1 MQWESIPTKSGQE
14 KVVADK
20 INAGITAPKG
30 FKAAGI
36 HCGIKKSRKDLAL
49 IVSEY
54 PATAAA
60 VFTLNKVQAA
70 PVLVCKKHLNESSFF
85 KAIIVNSGNANA
97 CTGDQGFIDALTM
110 AAETASVL
118 GADADQIFVSS
129 TGVIGETLPMEKI
142 INGIHKVARHVDEG
156 EYQSAAEAIMTTDTF
171 SKSYSTSFLVNGVEV
186 NIGGIAKGSGMIHP
200 NMATMLG
207 FVTTDAAIEKNVF
220 QKMLK
225 DTVDKTFNRITVD
238 GDTSTNDMV
247 IALANGASG
256 VSIEPSTSACEIFE
270 EQLYSILKK
279 LAIDIVKDGEG
290 ATKLIEL
297 TVEGAPSDEDAV
309 KAARTVSLSPLVK
322 TAIHGEDANW
332 GRILAAVGYS
342 GIEFDP
348 DKFEIE
354 INGTPILKQNY
365 QVTLPIAEANKTLKP
380 KEIKIVLK
388 LNSGSGSATYW
399 TCDFSEDYVKING
412 SYRT

>member
-36 HCGIKKSRKDLAL
+36 HCGINGSRKDLAL

-70 PVLVCKKHLNESSFF
+70 PVLVCKKHLSESSFF

-97 CTGDQGFIDALTM
+97 CTGEQGYVDAFTM

-118 GADADQIFVSS
+118 GAETEQIFVSS

-142 INGIHKVARHVDEG
+142 VNGIHKVVQHVDEG

-171 SKSYSTSFLVNGVEV
+171 SKSYDVTFSINGFEV

-256 VSIEPSTSACEIFE
+256 V
-270 EQLYSILKK
+270 
-279 LAIDIVKDGEG
+279 
-290 ATKLIEL
+290 
-297 TVEGAPSDEDAV
+297 
-309 KAARTVSLSPLVK
+309 
-322 TAIHGEDANW
+322 
-332 GRILAAVGYS
+332 
-342 GIEFDP
+342 
-348 DKFEIE
+348 
-354 INGTPILKQNY
+354 
-365 QVTLPIAEANKTLKP
+365 
-380 KEIKIVLK
+380 
-388 LNSGSGSATYW
+388 
-399 TCDFSEDYVKING
+399 
-412 SYRT
+412 